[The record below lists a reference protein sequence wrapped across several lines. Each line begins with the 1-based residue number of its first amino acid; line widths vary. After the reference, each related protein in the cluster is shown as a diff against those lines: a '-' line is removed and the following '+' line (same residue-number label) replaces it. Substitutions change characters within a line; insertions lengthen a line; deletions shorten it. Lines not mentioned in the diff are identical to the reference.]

1 MVHAAA
7 AEVRAATL
15 FLPTVMHLTPVE
27 AAAPYSRRS
36 RQSRH
41 KGRFH
46 MPSLFP
52 RAAAGIAAAMA
63 IGCIGVTSSVYA
75 AESLY
80 ARLGGKPV
88 VDAIATETIDQVVAD
103 PRLNQS
109 FHGSNLRRIKRL
121 LSEQICE
128 LAGGGCIYS
137 GDSMREVHAGHHI
150 TEAQFYGLVQILRD
164 SMRHHH
170 IGLRERNE
178 LLALLAPMK
187 RDIVEQAAPAPKAGS

>member
-1 MVHAAA
+1 
-7 AEVRAATL
+7 
-15 FLPTVMHLTPVE
+15 
-27 AAAPYSRRS
+27 
-36 RQSRH
+36 
-41 KGRFH
+41 
-46 MPSLFP
+46 MPPLFP
-52 RAAAGIAAAMA
+52 RAAAGLIVAMA
-63 IGCIGVTSSVYA
+63 IGCIGVASSVYA

-109 FHGSNLRRIKRL
+109 FHGSNLKRIKRL

-187 RDIVEQAAPAPKAGS
+187 RDIVEQAAPPPKAGS